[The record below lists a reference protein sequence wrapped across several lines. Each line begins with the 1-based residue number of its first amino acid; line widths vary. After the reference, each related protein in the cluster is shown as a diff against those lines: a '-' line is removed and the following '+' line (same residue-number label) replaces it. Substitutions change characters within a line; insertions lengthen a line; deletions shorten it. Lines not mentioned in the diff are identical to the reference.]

1 MGLLDNYNDDLDV
14 NNKKDEEILTL
25 SIKKPSLF
33 SIIIRRYEE
42 AFLRKAK
49 KIIGST
55 EEAEDIVQEAFT
67 RIYMNAARFQPQEGA
82 TFKSWAYKVL
92 LNVTFTHYKKLK
104 KGVMS
109 TVELDPE
116 FYEVLPDLQS
126 RDFEK
131 ETMRDYVASILS
143 RIPDNL
149 SGVLKKY
156 FIDGIPQ
163 KEIAVA
169 EGVSVGAIKTRI
181 CRAKKEFKKANL
193 TIEHKS

>member
-1 MGLLDNYNDDLDV
+1 MGLLDDFKDNSDITGR
-14 NNKKDEEILTL
+14 KDEEILTL
-25 SIKKPSLF
+25 SIKQPSLF
-33 SIIIRRYEE
+33 GLIIDKYEE
-42 AFLRKAK
+42 AFIRKAK
-49 KIIGST
+49 KIISKQ

-82 TFKSWAYKVL
+82 TFKSWAYKIL

-104 KGVMS
+104 KGVIN

-116 FYEVLPDLQS
+116 IYEILPDLQS
-126 RDFEK
+126 QDHEK

-149 SGVLKKY
+149 ATVLKRY
-156 FIDGIPQ
+156 FIDGVPQ
-163 KEIAVA
+163 KEIAEE

-181 CRAKKEFKKANL
+181 CRAKKEFKKVKFP
-193 TIEHKS
+193 I

>member
-1 MGLLDNYNDDLDV
+1 MLLDDFESQNSILA
-14 NNKKDEEILTL
+14 KKRDEDILTL
-25 SIKKPSLF
+25 SIKQPSLF
-33 SIIIRRYEE
+33 GIIIDRYEE
-42 AFLRKAK
+42 AFIRKAIR
-49 KIIGST
+49 IIHKQ

-82 TFKSWAYKVL
+82 TFKSWAYKIL
-92 LNVTFTHYKKLK
+92 LNVTFTHYGKLK
-104 KGVMS
+104 KGIMN

-126 RDFEK
+126 NDHEK

-149 SGVLKKY
+149 GSVLKRY
-156 FIDGIPQ
+156 FIDGVPQ
-163 KEIAVA
+163 KEIAEE

-181 CRAKKEFKKANL
+181 CRAKKEFKKAKL
-193 TIEHKS
+193 TV

>member
-1 MGLLDNYNDDLDV
+1 MSLLDDFDGNSAITE
-14 NNKKDEEILTL
+14 KKDEEILAL

-33 SIIIRRYEE
+33 SIIVDRYEE
-42 AFLRKAK
+42 AFVRKAMR
-49 KIIGST
+49 IIHKQ

-67 RIYMNAARFQPQEGA
+67 RIYMNAARFTPQEGA
-82 TFKSWAYKVL
+82 TFKSWAYKIL
-92 LNVTFTHYKKLK
+92 INVTFTHYQKLK
-104 KGVMS
+104 KGVVN

-116 FYEVLPDLQS
+116 IYEIMPDLQS

-149 SGVLKKY
+149 GTVLKRY
-156 FIDGIPQ
+156 FIDGVPQ
-163 KEIAVA
+163 KEIAEE

-181 CRAKKEFKKANL
+181 CRAKKEFKKAKL
-193 TIEHKS
+193 TV

>member
-1 MGLLDNYNDDLDV
+1 MGLLDDFEDNSDING
-14 NNKKDEEILTL
+14 KKDEEILTL
-25 SIKKPSLF
+25 SIKQPTLF
-33 SIIIRRYEE
+33 GLIIDKYEA

-49 KIIGST
+49 KIIGKQ

-82 TFKSWAYKVL
+82 TFKSWGYRIL

-104 KGVMS
+104 KGVIN

-116 FYEVLPDLQS
+116 IYEILPDLQS
-126 RDFEK
+126 NDHEK

-149 SGVLKKY
+149 ATVLKRY
-156 FIDGIPQ
+156 LIDGVPQ
-163 KEIAVA
+163 KEIAEE

-181 CRAKKEFKKANL
+181 CRAKKEFKKAKL
-193 TIEHKS
+193 TV